1 MSVMGV
7 VQRLAE
13 DSTEFDPNQVTP
25 GVEGFL
31 FTGLMAAGII
41 ALGFLLVTR
50 LRRNMY
56 RHEVREEIAAELGE
70 AEADSEPRS

>member
-1 MSVMGV
+1 MSLMGMA
-7 VQRLAE
+7 QRLAE
-13 DSTEFDPNQVTP
+13 GSTEFDPNQVTP

-56 RHEVREEIAAELGE
+56 RHEVRDEIAAELGE
-70 AEADSEPRS
+70 AEADSEQRS

>member
-1 MSVMGV
+1 MSLMGM

-41 ALGFLLVTR
+41 GLGFLLVSR
-50 LRRNMY
+50 LRRNSY
-56 RHEVREEIAAELGE
+56 RHEVRSDIAAELGE
-70 AEADSEPRS
+70 AEADSEQRS